1 MAFVPLSVAFTALA
15 AVLVS
20 AATAQLN
27 QVVLSAQG
35 IPDGQLLD
43 IESSW
48 FSNDDDIDH
57 TDILTEEALS
67 IIVPVPI
74 DTDPTPDF
82 DGLSSDIVLQSL
94 PYLLREFGVDSS
106 EIQALV
112 EEAIPL
118 IHQGVIDAVSGSD
131 DDILTKGQKVN
142 SEYLLLDCK
151 SHIESC

>member
-43 IESSW
+43 VESSW

-74 DTDPTPDF
+74 DTDPPPDF
-82 DGLSSDIVLQSL
+82 DGLSSDIVLKSL
-94 PYLLREFGVDSS
+94 L
-106 EIQALV
+106 
-112 EEAIPL
+112 
-118 IHQGVIDAVSGSD
+118 
-131 DDILTKGQKVN
+131 
-142 SEYLLLDCK
+142 
-151 SHIESC
+151 